1 MLDGNKPLLEPMLT
15 QIYVVI
21 WHHCF
26 KLKARYGV
34 SFDSSNSALCPNSA
48 APVIHG
54 TSFHN
59 ACSNKTLLFKQGWVV
74 LISLT
79 QIYSYIA
86 IAISVGSIWYWFT
99 LSHKCPTL
107 YFNNIIN
114 SFCLVPAH
122 WITATQLKLMKLDA
136 HWIWFKIKKLQCST
150 YVLFVYVGYITGW
163 I

>member
-15 QIYVVI
+15 HIYVVI

-26 KLKARYGV
+26 KLKARYDV
-34 SFDSSNSALCPNSA
+34 SFDSSNSALCSNSA

-59 ACSNKTLLFKQGWVV
+59 ACNNKTLLFKQGWVV

-86 IAISVGSIWYWFT
+86 IAISVDSIWYWFT
-99 LSHKCPTL
+99 LSHKCLTP
-107 YFNNIIN
+107 YFNNII
-114 SFCLVPAH
+114 FFLLGTCTLYY
-122 WITATQLKLMKLDA
+122 
-136 HWIWFKIKKLQCST
+136 CST
-150 YVLFVYVGYITGW
+150 VKVNETWRTLNMIQNKKVTVQHLCSVCLC
-163 I
+163 